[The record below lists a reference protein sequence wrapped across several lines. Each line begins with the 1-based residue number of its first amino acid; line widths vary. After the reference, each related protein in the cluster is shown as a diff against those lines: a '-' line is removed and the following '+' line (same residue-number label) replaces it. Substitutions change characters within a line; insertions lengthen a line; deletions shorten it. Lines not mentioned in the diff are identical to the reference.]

1 MARSKP
7 FRHKVIV
14 EPALAITASYAA
26 AKRTTI
32 SLGMPFSGDAFLGN
46 INSLVVQVSSIASS
60 AAKISFKLA
69 TDTGGDEIII
79 PTTEADIDTGI
90 TTAADGAIA
99 ARIDLDVGLSSG
111 DTLYLFYKT
120 DTGTCTVDKVII
132 CWSE

>member
-1 MARSKP
+1 MSRTKP
-7 FRHKVIV
+7 FRHPVIV
-14 EPALAITASYAA
+14 SPALAITNSYAA
-26 AKRTTI
+26 AKRTTLT
-32 SLGMPFSGDAFLGN
+32 LGMPFSGDAFLGN

-60 AAKISFKLA
+60 ATKISFKLA

-90 TTAADGAIA
+90 TTATDGAIA

-120 DTGTCTVDKVII
+120 NTGTCTVDKVIL